1 MTAAPIFKPLALAA
15 ALAGIAL
22 LAPVTSHAQTN
33 WAQQCAYNNFGEGA
47 GTSCHQPFQE
57 GLAAVLVGTADGDSA
72 AWGFIDKQGVMAI
85 VPAYSEA
92 RSFQNGLAAVSQ
104 QDLWGYIDTRGRWVI
119 PPRFSDATG
128 FNAQGTALA
137 EEGGRDVLIDRQG
150 KVVKTFPLGTR
161 TSGFEPGQK
170 LAAMEIPT
178 PPRLVNT
185 VTGKPAALPE
195 GVMALAAPTSG
206 QLPAQ
211 TRDSRYGGWWGLLDQ
226 NGTWAISPQVLR
238 SLAPPLRDGD
248 VVAVNRERAWEF
260 VDVRGEALSAKRY
273 ERVER
278 VAPGIWLVRVADG
291 GTLLLDDKLQPMHT
305 FESDYVGVREQDG
318 WRFAA
323 EPGMTL
329 LIDPEGRLQLI
340 PLRSGEVKIHH
351 GRAWVYGAA
360 RRTAGVADAAGDA
373 MSAEDQAHAADAA
386 AAVQAASEAETA
398 AAFQDPP
405 VAADAATDIAEAA
418 TVADATPTEAT
429 QAEAAAA
436 GAAAAAASAAGA
448 AADDAMAADAMQA
461 DTAAD
466 AAMDAATAAADAAQ
480 TTANADES
488 LYQVYGR
495 DGLGILDEA
504 TLAQLRAYDVSEF
517 HYARTTAR
525 DADAPLALLRPHDYG
540 QPTGILTAAGK
551 IVTNPDWANIDTYD
565 VTLPLVARTRNYQAG
580 AIGAD
585 GAWAIEPRY
594 TEIRPFKGPY
604 TWART
609 KDMLRGDAL
618 LIDARGQ
625 EVSVPAHVLEEASRL
640 DGELLHYYARNE
652 NRQRRSGLWN
662 VRKGAPV
669 LKPVYEQIQ
678 EFEDD
683 WAKVQDK
690 NRWGVVNREGQWVV
704 PARYDGAYDL
714 EYLGNGLMLVE
725 APEGKRNRGGFTER
739 AYRVINLRTGKTSE
753 PVVGKPQ
760 KLADGRF
767 LGELADAS
775 AVLIDA
781 EGASI
786 RLSAGRPNNKQQ
798 FGDWLYIDFDE
809 REGAID
815 ARGNMKVPAQYG
827 EFNPFFTQPEG
838 LARANIGM
846 GYRLID
852 QTGKT
857 LLEKW
862 GDATPLASMQRVVVN
877 DDESG
882 SSILVDLQ
890 GREVTRLPGR
900 YAIDSDKA
908 SEGVAPY
915 SDGDNK
921 YGFID
926 ANGKR
931 VVGAHF
937 NQLGRMKDGLARA
950 RRLERTGKLYGYI
963 DLTGRYAIAPAFTW
977 AGDFSEGRA
986 LVRRNRLIEY
996 IDTQGKT
1003 TALFGVLCDT
1013 VVIVDA
1019 EDRQSWPP
1027 RKLTCPEAAGIS
1039 PPAVDN
1045 ANAE

>member
-1 MTAAPIFKPLALAA
+1 MTAAPVFKPLALMV
-15 ALAGIAL
+15 ALAGMAL
-22 LAPVTSHAQTN
+22 LGPRNATAQPG
-33 WAQQCAYNNFGEGA
+33 WMQQCAYGSTSEGA
-47 GTSCHQPFQE
+47 GMSCHQPFQE
-57 GLAAVLVGTADGDSA
+57 GLAAVFVGTADGESA
-72 AWGFIDKQGVMAI
+72 AWGYIDKQGGMAI
-85 VPAYSEA
+85 APAYSDA
-92 RSFQNGLAAVSQ
+92 RSFQNGLAAVSRG
-104 QDLWGYIDTRGRWVI
+104 DSWGYIDSRGHWAI

-128 FNAQGTALA
+128 FNAEGTALA
-137 EEGGRDVLIDRQG
+137 EEDGRDVLIDRQG
-150 KVVKTFPLGTR
+150 KVLKTFPLGTR
-161 TSGFEPGQK
+161 TSGFDPGQK

-178 PPRLVNT
+178 PPRLVNMT
-185 VTGKPAALPE
+185 TGKPAALPE

-211 TRDSRYGGWWGLLDQ
+211 TRDSRYGGWWGLLDKS
-226 NGTWAISPQVLR
+226 GAWAIDPQTLR
-238 SLAPPLRDGD
+238 SNAPPLRDGD

-260 VDVRGEALSAKRY
+260 VDVRGEALSAERY

-291 GTLLLDDKLQPMHT
+291 GTMLLDGKLQPMHT

-329 LIDPEGRLQLI
+329 LIDPEGRPQLI
-340 PLRSGEVKIHH
+340 PLRSGEVKIHQ

-360 RRTAGVADAAGDA
+360 LRSAGVADAAGDA

-405 VAADAATDIAEAA
+405 VAVDAATDIAETA
-418 TVADATPTEAT
+418 TVAEAALTEAT
-429 QAEAAAA
+429 QAEAAA
-436 GAAAAAASAAGA
+436 
-448 AADDAMAADAMQA
+448 
-461 DTAAD
+461 
-466 AAMDAATAAADAAQ
+466 DAAQ
-480 TTANADES
+480 PTASANADES

-517 HYARTTAR
+517 HYARTTAPE
-525 DADAPLALLRPHDYG
+525 ADAPLALLRPHDYG

-565 VTLPLVARTRNYQAG
+565 VTLPLVARTKNYQAG

-625 EVSVPAHVLEEASRL
+625 EVSVPAYVLEEASRL
-640 DGELLHYYARNE
+640 DGELLHYYARND

-662 VRKGAPV
+662 VRKGAPA

-690 NRWGVVNREGQWVV
+690 NRWGVVNREGHWVV
-704 PARYDGAYDL
+704 PARYNGAYDL
-714 EYLGNGLMLVE
+714 EYLGNGLMLIE

-760 KLADGRF
+760 KLQDGRF

-786 RLSAGRPNNKQQ
+786 RLSEGRPNNKQQ

-838 LARANIGM
+838 LARANIGA

-852 QTGKT
+852 QTGKP

-977 AGDFSEGRA
+977 AGDFAEGRA

-996 IDTQGKT
+996 IDTHGKT
-1003 TALFGVLCDT
+1003 AALFGVLCDT

-1039 PPAVDN
+1039 PPAIDN
-1045 ANAE
+1045 ANANANAE